1 MPRPGCGAPQGG
13 ERLIRACWCFR
24 DQDGGDMAWTTFQKG
39 ENGLFQLLFST
50 LSLPVCKDSM
60 SLKTMSS
67 SLVHT
72 RRISVRG
79 SQLS

>member
-1 MPRPGCGAPQGG
+1 
-13 ERLIRACWCFR
+13 
-24 DQDGGDMAWTTFQKG
+24 MAWTTFQKG

-50 LSLPVCKDSM
+50 LSLLVCKDSM
-60 SLKTMSS
+60 SLNTMSS